1 MSQLKEIIHETI
13 QRLKPEI
20 SEKNK
25 NQIES
30 TLVKLLEERQI
41 PQRAFGITDE
51 VMEKC
56 YKQGYD
62 LFKSGKYLQAI
73 KVFDALRY
81 LNLADPRYS
90 LALAAC
96 YHYLKEHEKAASNY
110 MICRAL
116 DPLNPL
122 PSFHLYDCLMKLN
135 QPVLAVDALAQVIAC
150 CQDQPIYQTLY
161 EKALLE
167 KENLMTCL
175 EKWTEKHQ

>member
-62 LFKSGKYLQAI
+62 L
-73 KVFDALRY
+73 
-81 LNLADPRYS
+81 
-90 LALAAC
+90 
-96 YHYLKEHEKAASNY
+96 
-110 MICRAL
+110 
-116 DPLNPL
+116 
-122 PSFHLYDCLMKLN
+122 LYG
-135 QPVLAVDALAQVIAC
+135 
-150 CQDQPIYQTLY
+150 
-161 EKALLE
+161 
-167 KENLMTCL
+167 
-175 EKWTEKHQ
+175 